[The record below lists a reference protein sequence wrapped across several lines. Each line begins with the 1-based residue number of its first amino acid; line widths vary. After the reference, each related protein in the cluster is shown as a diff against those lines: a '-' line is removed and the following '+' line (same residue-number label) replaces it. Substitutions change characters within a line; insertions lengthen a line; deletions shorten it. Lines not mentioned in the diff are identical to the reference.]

1 MRRGATLEN
10 NMKKLLRA
18 SGTLGLAVAAA
29 CASPLVAAQEAGN
42 YIGFGIGPSKAKIH
56 DDRIAGQLL
65 GGGLT
70 TTSIDDDD
78 KDLAFKL
85 FGGHKFNRNFA
96 LEGGYFNLGKFG
108 FTAHTSPPGTLDGS
122 AKFQGANIDAVGILP
137 LGANFSAFARGG
149 LTYVQTKDSFSRSG
163 AVTVSDP
170 SPKKNSGN
178 YKFGLGAQ
186 YDFTPSLGLRGDWE
200 NYRVKDAVGNKGNIN
215 TFMVGLV
222 YMFGKAEQPAPRA
235 EEAAPYVAPVAAA
248 EPVLVIVPIVAK
260 TEQYC
265 SILDIQFEINKDTVQ
280 RESEE
285 KINKVGLFMNKYP
298 KTTAVI
304 EGHTD
309 EVGTAGDNMKLSE
322 RRAEGVVT
330 YLVDRSKIARSR
342 LKAVGYGDLR
352 PIGDNKTAA
361 GQRLNRRIN
370 AVIACATDI
379 EGIESVP
386 DRITMAMELEF
397 DANKADVRPQY
408 RQELRK
414 VANFLKANPRVT
426 ATVEGHTGNMDAT
439 PKIAMEISQRR
450 AQNVVNYLV
459 TEFEVPRARLAAE
472 GFGQTRRFAYNTSAE
487 GRQENRR
494 VNIILDF
501 PKK

>member
-1 MRRGATLEN
+1 
-10 NMKKLLRA
+10 MKIVKA
-18 SGTLGLAVAAA
+18 SGTIGFAVAAA
-29 CASPLVAAQEAGN
+29 FASPLAAAQDAGN
-42 YIGFGIGPSKAKIH
+42 YIGFGIGPSQAKIH
-56 DDRIAGQLL
+56 DERISSQLAGS
-65 GGGLT
+65 GFA

-78 KDLAFKL
+78 KDVAFKL

-96 LEGGYFNLGKFG
+96 VEGGYFNLGKFG
-108 FTAHTSPPGTLDGS
+108 FTAHTSPAGTLEGS
-122 AKFQGANIDAVGILP
+122 AKFQGANVDAVGILP
-137 LGANFSAFARGG
+137 LGANFSALARAG
-149 LTYVQTKDSFSRSG
+149 LTYAQTKDSFNGSG
-163 AVTVSDP
+163 AVVVRDP
-170 SPKKNSGN
+170 SPSKNAFN

-186 YDFTPSLGLRGDWE
+186 YDFTPALGLRADWE
-200 NYRVKDAVGNKGNIN
+200 NYRVDDAVGNKGNIN
-215 TFMVGLV
+215 TFMLGLV
-222 YMFGKAEQPAPRA
+222 YLFGKTQQPAPRT
-235 EEAAPYVAPVAAA
+235 EAPPPVAAAPVAVAAAPVA

-265 SILDIQFEINKDTVQ
+265 SILDIQFEINQNTVQ

-285 KINKVGLFMNKYP
+285 KINKVGLFMTKYP
-298 KTTAVI
+298 GTTAVI

-309 EVGTAGDNMKLSE
+309 EVGTAADNMKLSE
-322 RRAEGVVT
+322 RRAESVVT

-352 PIGDNKTAA
+352 PIGDNKTDA
-361 GQRLNRRIN
+361 GKRLNRRIN

-379 EGIESVP
+379 EGIEAVP

-397 DANKADVRPQY
+397 DANSADVKPQY

-414 VANFLKANPRVT
+414 VANFLKANPGVT
-426 ATVEGHTGNMDAT
+426 ATVEGHTGNLQGT
-439 PKIAMEISQRR
+439 PKLAMEISQRR

-459 TEFEVPRARLAAE
+459 TEFEIPRARLAAE